1 MDYKYT
7 NPINMT
13 RGTHYGSNYWEVY
26 SKKINRKVKLF
37 SNLEY
42 ENFLSLELNPEIE
55 YFCEQPLEVEIFLD
69 GNKKKTIFDMWVKYK
84 DGREEFQEVKY
95 LSEINGDT
103 EKSIRTKKQIEVQ
116 RKWCSDNNQN
126 YVIRTDNDI
135 QKGRFTIRNLK
146 LIAGRIRRYDIPNR
160 SYSQEKLVNYITKQ
174 EGAIIKDLFESSI
187 LPIGKELE
195 FLCLM
200 HYLGVIRL
208 EIDDKPINKDTG
220 VRIWHL

>member
-84 DGREEFQEVKY
+84 DEG
-95 LSEINGDT
+95 
-103 EKSIRTKKQIEVQ
+103 KS
-116 RKWCSDNNQN
+116 
-126 YVIRTDNDI
+126 
-135 QKGRFTIRNLK
+135 F
-146 LIAGRIRRYDIPNR
+146 RR
-160 SYSQEKLVNYITKQ
+160 
-174 EGAIIKDLFESSI
+174 
-187 LPIGKELE
+187 
-195 FLCLM
+195 
-200 HYLGVIRL
+200 
-208 EIDDKPINKDTG
+208 
-220 VRIWHL
+220 